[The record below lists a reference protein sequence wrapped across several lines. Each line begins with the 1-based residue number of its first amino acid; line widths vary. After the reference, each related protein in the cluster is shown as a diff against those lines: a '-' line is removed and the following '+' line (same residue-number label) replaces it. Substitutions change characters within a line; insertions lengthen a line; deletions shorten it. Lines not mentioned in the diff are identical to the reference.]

1 MRGQQV
7 RTDLCDGLDL
17 GTAGAEQHDVG
28 DAAKGADGGAV
39 EAGQG
44 RASHKPAAFRQRH
57 LLAGDHQQVLNRR
70 TWRRQGLGVARR
82 GQARK

>member
-7 RTDLCDGLDL
+7 RTDLRDGLDL
-17 GTAGAEQHDVG
+17 GAAGAEQHDVG

-44 RASHKPAAFRQRH
+44 RAGYKPAAFRQRH
-57 LLAGDHQQVLNRR
+57 LLAGNHQEVLNRR
-70 TWRRQGLGVARR
+70 ARHRQGLGVARR